1 MEDITPTFCKD
12 HLVSAEK
19 DSINFSVACE
29 GLKNPKP
36 KGKYSCSNVNIK
48 TKSPHKNK
56 KEKSKFKASRKRHH
70 SQKFNLK
77 KIEDDDHSNDVSE
90 KFVLS
95 GKSNNFS
102 LKIKKA
108 FDNNDISILMK
119 KHKFKLRN
127 DFDKKHTEQF
137 LSSKEIAFEMPFL
150 LDKNML

>member
-48 TKSPHKNK
+48 YKSLHKNK

-77 KIEDDDHSNDVSE
+77 KINDDTHSNDVSE

-95 GKSNNFS
+95 DKSNNFS
-102 LKIKKA
+102 LKNYKT
-108 FDNNDISILMK
+108 FDNNVISILMK